1 MKIPELPDSS
11 TPLTDLYQRHRGGE
25 AEATERL
32 FFYFAERLSRLAQR
46 YLSPRLAARV
56 DGEEVM
62 QSALKS
68 FLMRA
73 SAGNFR
79 IENSHDMWKLLVTIT
94 VRKAREQVRHHTAE
108 RRDIQR
114 EAAQPLLGEAAIVD
128 QLTEEPSLAEA
139 VACAE
144 ELDRLVKDDP
154 PEYARVL
161 ELRLADYSIREIAED
176 LNLTKGTVES
186 ILNVFKNRLERRW
199 NELSRNNAAH

>member
-1 MKIPELPDSS
+1 MSLSNVARRSRKVDRSLRDRNSGHGV
-11 TPLTDLYQRHRGGE
+11 T
-25 AEATERL
+25 RL
-32 FFYFAERLSRLAQR
+32 QF
-46 YLSPRLAARV
+46 
-56 DGEEVM
+56 
-62 QSALKS
+62 
-68 FLMRA
+68 
-73 SAGNFR
+73 
-79 IENSHDMWKLLVTIT
+79 
-94 VRKAREQVRHHTAE
+94 
-108 RRDIQR
+108 
-114 EAAQPLLGEAAIVD
+114 AQPLLGEAAIVD

-199 NELSRNNAAH
+199 NELSRNNAAD